1 MNRPKT
7 LAPRGPRQYQRSFWR
22 NTSGAAA
29 VEFVLWTGIMVIPI
43 LSAVD
48 IAYYAYQRMQV
59 EVAAQAAVQAAFH
72 SCDPMT
78 QLPAASK
85 CAGVLANMTAAAQ
98 STTLGTAVTFATA
111 PVEGYYC
118 VDNAYQM
125 VLMGTSEPILAAGGT
140 APTVPN
146 PFSCASVVP
155 GSNSQPGD
163 YVSVTVTH
171 SFTPIFSGIS
181 VAQLLST
188 EIHRTA
194 WMRLS

>member
-1 MNRPKT
+1 MNRPQT
-7 LAPRGPRQYQRSFWR
+7 LAPRGHRQNEGNFWR
-22 NTSGAAA
+22 NTAGAAA
-29 VEFVLWTGIMVIPI
+29 VEFVLWTGIMVLPI

-59 EVAAQAAVQAAFH
+59 EVAAQAAAQAAFQT
-72 SCDPMT
+72 CDPMT

-85 CAGVLANMTAAAQ
+85 CAGVLAKMTEAAQ
-98 STTLGTAVTFATA
+98 STTLGSAVTFAT
-111 PVEGYYC
+111 PPIEGYYC
-118 VDNAYQM
+118 VDNAHQM
-125 VLMGTSEPILAAGGT
+125 ILMGTSEPILAAGGT
-140 APTVPN
+140 APTAPN
-146 PFSCASVVP
+146 PFNCDGVVP
-155 GSNSQPGD
+155 GSSSLPGD

-188 EIHRTA
+188 EIHKTA